1 MGEERGREFM
11 KKLARQ
17 EVVMRRG
24 HTLGAQLLTAGEYSL
39 LLDFRTN
46 HYEKFKSEGAP
57 VGIVALGPLTPIPP
71 VSLALSPKP
80 PPKAGK
86 IFIDFLPSKE
96 GQELVKRVTKR
107 TCRRRHRCLKSVA
120 LKESTGRLTS
130 NVIDNM
136 KLNSGTYSLKETS

>member
-1 MGEERGREFM
+1 M

-17 EVVMRRG
+17 EVVVRRG

-107 TCRRRHRCLKSVA
+107 EVARTDVPPTSPLFKERGLKGIDWA
-120 LKESTGRLTS
+120 PYIKRYRQYETEFRDLFLKG
-130 NVIDNM
+130 N
-136 KLNSGTYSLKETS
+136 